1 VQADENRYIA
11 HNPLLP
17 DETLVNKKSGLSL
30 QQRTF
35 IFIPISSS
43 NAKGAAFWETFL
55 MPARC
60 RRERRRASQWCS
72 QR

>member
-1 VQADENRYIA
+1 MNKNAEFPPAAMDAEDFRPRADPQPSVTP
-11 HNPLLP
+11 HCP
-17 DETLVNKKSGLSL
+17 T
-30 QQRTF
+30 
-35 IFIPISSS
+35 SSS